1 MNNKITKISI
11 FFTVSLLLITPG
23 FSVVTV
29 GLLTLYS
36 SAKLIKN
43 GFNFNKYDIIPMIT
57 LSAYFLSN
65 VPITV
70 IDGGTLRY
78 LDAGIR
84 SVLCIPIYFFIKN
97 EIAKGTNLDST
108 LCTSTILAS
117 FGALAFA
124 VYQFFILNMPRVDGF
139 LFSIN
144 FGYLAAALAIIS
156 FGLSFTQTQLK
167 HYLYLSAIAA
177 TVATTLT
184 LTRGAI
190 LTLPLVFML
199 FFIVNVRKL
208 KFKQTLFF
216 TLVGFLLLSASYQI
230 SPRIQER
237 VDFTIFEISSIASN
251 NVHAAASSGGRLQLW
266 YAALEALKRNPIFGT
281 TYSERESL
289 NIKLFK
295 EGKVDEWTSTVPR
308 GHAHSQYFEAIA
320 SNGTLGILAIFAML
334 ILPFGVF
341 LNDYRKTDCPISQTG
356 YLFAFGFIIFCL
368 TEAPLQANLIG
379 TFYGFMVAIFYAYI
393 AAKRA
398 KN

>member
-36 SAKLIKN
+36 SVKLIKN
-43 GFNFNKYDIIPMIT
+43 GFNFNKSDIIPIII

-84 SVLCIPIYFFIKN
+84 PLLCIPIYFFIKS
-97 EIAKGTNLDST
+97 EIAKGTNLDSI

-156 FGLSFTQTQLK
+156 FGLSFTQTQFK

-266 YAALEALKRNPIFGT
+266 YAALEAFKRNPILGT

-289 NIKLFK
+289 NIELFK

-320 SNGTLGILAIFAML
+320 SNGTFGILAIFAML
-334 ILPFGVF
+334 VLPFGLF
-341 LNDYRKTDCPISQTG
+341 LNDYRKTGSPISQTG
-356 YLFAFGFIIFCL
+356 YLFVFGFIIFCL

>member
-29 GLLTLYS
+29 GFLTLYS
-36 SAKLIKN
+36 SVKLIKN
-43 GFNFNKYDIIPMIT
+43 GFNFNKSDIIPIII

-84 SVLCIPIYFFIKN
+84 SLLCIPIYFFIKS

-156 FGLSFTQTQLK
+156 FGLSFTQTQFK

-266 YAALEALKRNPIFGT
+266 YAALEAFKRNPILGT

-289 NIKLFK
+289 NIELFK

-320 SNGTLGILAIFAML
+320 SNGTFGILAIFAML
-334 ILPFGVF
+334 VLPFGLF
-341 LNDYRKTDCPISQTG
+341 LSDYRKTGSPISQTG
-356 YLFAFGFIIFCL
+356 YLFVFGFIIFCL

>member
-1 MNNKITKISI
+1 MNNTITKISI

-29 GLLTLYS
+29 GFLTLYS
-36 SAKLIKN
+36 SVNLIKN
-43 GFNFNKYDIIPMIT
+43 GFNFNKSDIIPIII

-84 SVLCIPIYFFIKN
+84 SLLCIPIYFFIKS

-156 FGLSFTQTQLK
+156 FGLSFTQTQFK
-167 HYLYLSAIAA
+167 HYLYLSAVAA

-190 LTLPLVFML
+190 LALPIVFAL
-199 FFIVNVRKL
+199 FFIVNIRKI
-208 KFKQTLFF
+208 KIKQTLFF
-216 TLVGFLLLSASYQI
+216 TLISFLFLSGSYQL

-237 VDFTIFEISSIASN
+237 IDYTIFEISSIASN

-266 YAALEALKRNPIFGT
+266 YAALEAFKRNPILGT

-289 NIKLFK
+289 NIELFK

-308 GHAHSQYFEAIA
+308 GHAHSQYFEALA
-320 SNGTLGILAIFAML
+320 SNGTFGILAIFAML
-334 ILPFGVF
+334 VLPFGLF
-341 LNDYRKTDCPISQTG
+341 LNDYRKTGSPISQTG
-356 YLFAFGFIIFCL
+356 YLFVFGFIIFCL

>member
-1 MNNKITKISI
+1 FI
-11 FFTVSLLLITPG
+11 P
-23 FSVVTV
+23 
-29 GLLTLYS
+29 
-36 SAKLIKN
+36 
-43 GFNFNKYDIIPMIT
+43 III

-84 SVLCIPIYFFIKN
+84 SLLCIPIYFFIKS

-108 LCTSTILAS
+108 LYTSTILAS

-156 FGLSFTQTQLK
+156 FGLSFTQTQFK

-237 VDFTIFEISSIASN
+237 VDFTIFEISGIASN

-266 YAALEALKRNPIFGT
+266 YAALEAFKRNPILGT

-289 NIKLFK
+289 NIELFK

-320 SNGTLGILAIFAML
+320 SNGTFGILAIFAML
-334 ILPFGVF
+334 VLPFGLF
-341 LNDYRKTDCPISQTG
+341 LNDYRKTGSPISQTG
-356 YLFAFGFIIFCL
+356 YLFVFGFIIFCL

>member
-29 GLLTLYS
+29 GFLTLYS
-36 SAKLIKN
+36 SVKLIKN
-43 GFNFNKYDIIPMIT
+43 GFNFNKSDFIPIII

-84 SVLCIPIYFFIKN
+84 SLLCIPIYFFIKS

-108 LCTSTILAS
+108 LYTSTILAS

-156 FGLSFTQTQLK
+156 FGLSFTQTQFK

-237 VDFTIFEISSIASN
+237 VDFTIFEISGIASN

-266 YAALEALKRNPIFGT
+266 YAALEAFKRNPILGT

-289 NIKLFK
+289 NIELFK

-320 SNGTLGILAIFAML
+320 SNGTFGILAIFAML
-334 ILPFGVF
+334 VLPFGLF
-341 LNDYRKTDCPISQTG
+341 LNDYRKTGSPISQTG
-356 YLFAFGFIIFCL
+356 YLFVFGFIIFCL

>member
-70 IDGGTLRY
+70 IDGSTLRY

-84 SVLCIPIYFFIKN
+84 YLLCIPIYFFIKS
-97 EIAKGTNLDST
+97 EIAKRTNLDNT

-117 FGALAFA
+117 FSALAFA

-144 FGYLAAALAIIS
+144 FGYLAAALAIMS
-156 FGLSFTQTQLK
+156 FGLSFTQTQFK
-167 HYLYLSAIAA
+167 NYFYLSAIAA
-177 TVATTLT
+177 TVATILT
-184 LTRGAI
+184 LSRGAI
-190 LTLPLVFML
+190 LTLPLVFIL
-199 FFIVNVRKL
+199 FFIVNVKKL

-216 TLVGFLLLSASYQI
+216 TLISFLLLSASYQF

-266 YAALEALKRNPIFGT
+266 YAALEAFKRNPILGT

-289 NIKLFK
+289 NIELFK

-334 ILPFGVF
+334 VLPFGVF
-341 LNDYRKTDCPISQTG
+341 LSDYRKTGCPISQTG
-356 YLFAFGFIIFCL
+356 YLFVFGFIIFCL

>member
-1 MNNKITKISI
+1 S
-11 FFTVSLLLITPG
+11 
-23 FSVVTV
+23 
-29 GLLTLYS
+29 
-36 SAKLIKN
+36 
-43 GFNFNKYDIIPMIT
+43 
-57 LSAYFLSN
+57 
-65 VPITV
+65 
-70 IDGGTLRY
+70 
-78 LDAGIR
+78 
-84 SVLCIPIYFFIKN
+84 

-156 FGLSFTQTQLK
+156 FGLSFTQTQFK

-216 TLVGFLLLSASYQI
+216 TLVGFLLPSASYQI

-266 YAALEALKRNPIFGT
+266 YAALEAFKRNPILGT

-289 NIKLFK
+289 NIELFK

-320 SNGTLGILAIFAML
+320 SNGTFGILAIFAML
-334 ILPFGVF
+334 VLPFGLF
-341 LNDYRKTDCPISQTG
+341 LSDYRKTGSPISQTG
-356 YLFAFGFIIFCL
+356 YLFVFGFIIFCL

>member
-1 MNNKITKISI
+1 
-11 FFTVSLLLITPG
+11 
-23 FSVVTV
+23 
-29 GLLTLYS
+29 
-36 SAKLIKN
+36 
-43 GFNFNKYDIIPMIT
+43 
-57 LSAYFLSN
+57 

-84 SVLCIPIYFFIKN
+84 PLLCIPIYFFIKS
-97 EIAKGTNLDST
+97 EIAKGTNLDSI

-156 FGLSFTQTQLK
+156 FGLSFTQTQFK

-266 YAALEALKRNPIFGT
+266 YAALEAFKRNPILGT

-289 NIKLFK
+289 NIELFK

-320 SNGTLGILAIFAML
+320 SNGTFGILAIFAML
-334 ILPFGVF
+334 VLPFGLF
-341 LNDYRKTDCPISQTG
+341 LNDYRKTGSPISQTG
-356 YLFAFGFIIFCL
+356 YLFVFGFIIFCL

>member
-29 GLLTLYS
+29 GFLTLYS
-36 SAKLIKN
+36 SVKLIKN
-43 GFNFNKYDIIPMIT
+43 GFNFNRSDIIPIII

-84 SVLCIPIYFFIKN
+84 SLLCIPIYFFIKS

-156 FGLSFTQTQLK
+156 FGLSFTQTQFK

-320 SNGTLGILAIFAML
+320 SNGTFGILAIFAML
-334 ILPFGVF
+334 VLPFGLF
-341 LNDYRKTDCPISQTG
+341 LNDYRKTGSPISQTG
-356 YLFAFGFIIFCL
+356 YLFVFGFILFCL

>member
-29 GLLTLYS
+29 GFLTLYS
-36 SAKLIKN
+36 SVKLIKN
-43 GFNFNKYDIIPMIT
+43 GFNFNKSDIIPIII

-84 SVLCIPIYFFIKN
+84 PLLCIPIYFFIKS
-97 EIAKGTNLDST
+97 EIAKGTNLDSI

-156 FGLSFTQTQLK
+156 FGLSFTQTQFK

-266 YAALEALKRNPIFGT
+266 YAALEAFKRNPILGT

-289 NIKLFK
+289 NIELFK

-320 SNGTLGILAIFAML
+320 SNGSLGILAIFAML
-334 ILPFGVF
+334 ILPFAVF
-341 LNDYRKTDCPISQTG
+341 LNDYRKTGCPISQTG
-356 YLFAFGFIIFCL
+356 FLFIFGFIIFCL

-398 KN
+398 KD

>member
-1 MNNKITKISI
+1 MNNKITKTSI
-11 FFTVSLLLITPG
+11 FLTISLLLITPG
-23 FSVVTV
+23 FSVVAV

-36 SAKLIKN
+36 SVKLNKN
-43 GFNFNKYDIIPMIT
+43 RFNFNKSDFIPIIT

-84 SVLCIPIYFFIKN
+84 SLLCIPIYFFIKS

-156 FGLSFTQTQLK
+156 FGLSFTQTHFK
-167 HYLYLSAIAA
+167 HYFYLSALAA
-177 TVATTLT
+177 TVATILT

-237 VDFTIFEISSIASN
+237 VDFTIFEISGIASN

-266 YAALEALKRNPIFGT
+266 YAALEAFKRNPILGT

-289 NIKLFK
+289 NIELFK

-320 SNGTLGILAIFAML
+320 SNGTFGILAIFAML
-334 ILPFGVF
+334 VLPFGLF
-341 LNDYRKTDCPISQTG
+341 LNDYRKTGSPISQTG
-356 YLFAFGFIIFCL
+356 YLFVFGFIIFCL

>member
-1 MNNKITKISI
+1 
-11 FFTVSLLLITPG
+11 
-23 FSVVTV
+23 
-29 GLLTLYS
+29 
-36 SAKLIKN
+36 
-43 GFNFNKYDIIPMIT
+43 
-57 LSAYFLSN
+57 
-65 VPITV
+65 
-70 IDGGTLRY
+70 
-78 LDAGIR
+78 
-84 SVLCIPIYFFIKN
+84 
-97 EIAKGTNLDST
+97 KGTSLDNT

-117 FGALAFA
+117 FGALVFA
-124 VYQFFILNMPRVDGF
+124 SYQFFILNMPRVDGF

-144 FGYLAAALAIIS
+144 FGYLAAALAILS
-156 FGLSFTQTQLK
+156 FGLSFTKNQFK
-167 HYLYLSAIAA
+167 HYLYLSAVAA

-190 LTLPLVFML
+190 LTLLFVFIL
-199 FFIVNVRKL
+199 FFIVNVRKI

-216 TLVGFLLLSASYQI
+216 TLISFLLLSVSYQF

-251 NVHAAASSGGRLQLW
+251 NIHAAASSGARLQLW
-266 YAALEALKRNPIFGT
+266 YAAVEAFKRNPILGT

-289 NIKLFK
+289 NIELFK
-295 EGKVDEWTSTVPR
+295 DGKVDEWTSTVPR

-320 SNGTLGILAIFAML
+320 SNGTLGIMAIFAML
-334 ILPFGVF
+334 VLPFGVF
-341 LNDYRKTDCPISQTG
+341 LNDYRKTGCPISQTG
-356 YLFAFGFIIFCL
+356 YLFVFGFIIFCL

>member
-36 SAKLIKN
+36 SVKLIKN

-78 LDAGIR
+78 LDSGIR
-84 SVLCIPIYFFIKN
+84 ALLCIPIYLFIKN

-266 YAALEALKRNPIFGT
+266 YAALEAFKRNQILGT

-289 NIKLFK
+289 NIELFK

-320 SNGTLGILAIFAML
+320 SNGSLGILAIFAML
-334 ILPFGVF
+334 ILPFAVF
-341 LNDYRKTDCPISQTG
+341 LNDYRKTGCPISQTG
-356 YLFAFGFIIFCL
+356 FLFIFGFIIFCL

-398 KN
+398 KD

>member
-29 GLLTLYS
+29 GFLTLYS
-36 SAKLIKN
+36 SVKLIKN
-43 GFNFNKYDIIPMIT
+43 GFNFNKYDVIPMIT

-84 SVLCIPIYFFIKN
+84 SLLCIPIYFFIKS

-144 FGYLAAALAIIS
+144 FGYLAATLAIIS

-190 LTLPLVFML
+190 LTLLLVFIL
-199 FFIVNVRKL
+199 FFIVNIRKI

-216 TLVGFLLLSASYQI
+216 TLIIFFLLSVSYQF

>member
-36 SAKLIKN
+36 SVKLIKN
-43 GFNFNKYDIIPMIT
+43 GFNFNKYDIIPIIT

-65 VPITV
+65 LPITV

-84 SVLCIPIYFFIKN
+84 PLLCIPIYFFIKD
-97 EIAKGTNLDST
+97 ELTKGATLDST
-108 LCTSTILAS
+108 LCTSTVLAS
-117 FGALAFA
+117 FGALAFS

-144 FGYLAAALAIIS
+144 FGYLAAALAILS
-156 FGLSFTQTQLK
+156 FGLSFTQTQFK

-190 LTLPLVFML
+190 LTLPLVFI
-199 FFIVNVRKL
+199 FSVIVNVRKL
-208 KFKQTLFF
+208 KFKQTIFF
-216 TLVGFLLLSASYQI
+216 TLISFLLLSASYQF

-237 VDFTIFEISSIASN
+237 VNYTIFEISSIASN
-251 NVHAAASSGGRLQLW
+251 NIHAAASSGGRLQLW
-266 YAALEALKRNPIFGT
+266 YAALEAFKRNPIFGT

-289 NIKLFK
+289 NIELFK
-295 EGKVDEWTSTVPR
+295 EGKVDKWTSTVPR
-308 GHAHSQYFEAIA
+308 GHAHSQYFETIA
-320 SNGTLGILAIFAML
+320 SNGSLGILAIFAML
-334 ILPFGVF
+334 VLPFGLF
-341 LNDYRKTDCPISQTG
+341 LNDYRKTGCPISQTG
-356 YLFAFGFIIFCL
+356 YLFVFGFIIFCL